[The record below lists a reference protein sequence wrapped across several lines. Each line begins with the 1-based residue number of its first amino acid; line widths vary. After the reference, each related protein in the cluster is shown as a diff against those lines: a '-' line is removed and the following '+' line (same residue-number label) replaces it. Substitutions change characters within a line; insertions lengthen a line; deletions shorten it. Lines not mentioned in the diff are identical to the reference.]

1 VSPSLR
7 RSPLIYLSRSLVF
20 RHKLNSSGVS
30 VYNGSL
36 GGQMQTGPQVGWDVL
51 TVDVHYDLITKLTV
65 LFLVVSGVVL
75 FFRAVRSIGP
85 FWRLKTSGAMLR
97 TGRGPSADDS
107 QEISPTIQAA
117 EQQFNNACSVLQ
129 IAQISVSRWSRLTL
143 LILLL
148 YSATEFAGLFSLIS
162 REKMTGISALSGSV
176 ANILNIWTAGLW
188 LLVALS
194 IADWILAS
202 RVARCREVRRS

>member
-1 VSPSLR
+1 
-7 RSPLIYLSRSLVF
+7 
-20 RHKLNSSGVS
+20 
-30 VYNGSL
+30 
-36 GGQMQTGPQVGWDVL
+36 MQPGPQVGWDVL

-65 LFLVVSGVVL
+65 LYLVVSGIVL
-75 FFRAVRSIGP
+75 FFRAVSSIGQ

-107 QEISPTIQAA
+107 QEISPAIRA
-117 EQQFNNACSVLQ
+117 EERQFNNACSVLQ
-129 IAQISVSRWSRLTL
+129 IAQTSVSRWSQLTL

-148 YSATEFAGLFSLIS
+148 YSVTELAGLFSLIS
-162 REKMTGISALSGSV
+162 REKMIGISALSGTV
-176 ANILNIWTAGLW
+176 ANILNIWRAGFW

-202 RVARCREVRRS
+202 RVARCREVQRGSDRQD